1 MGRPKKV
8 AEEPKKTTAKKEA
21 KPAKAKASAASGSK
35 KRNTKTLTT
44 LAEIESKLLKKAK
57 NNGDCID

>member
-8 AEEPKKTTAKKEA
+8 AEEPKKATAKEET

-35 KRNTKTLTT
+35 KRNTKR
-44 LAEIESKLLKKAK
+44 
-57 NNGDCID
+57 CFF